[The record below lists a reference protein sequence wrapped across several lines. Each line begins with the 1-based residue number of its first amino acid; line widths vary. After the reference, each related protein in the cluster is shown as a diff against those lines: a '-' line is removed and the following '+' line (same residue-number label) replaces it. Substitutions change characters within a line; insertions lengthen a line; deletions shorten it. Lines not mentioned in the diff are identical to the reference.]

1 MSSKQ
6 AGTVALAGLTAVAVI
21 ALDQLTKA
29 LARDSI
35 SGGNDDQL
43 LGGLIKFVDVRNS
56 GVAFGQLSG
65 GGIIVGVVVALAL
78 IALLWYFL
86 SHLGTPLIWL
96 ATGLVI
102 GGAIGNII
110 DRVRAGAVTD
120 FIKLPHWPAFNFAD
134 AAITV
139 GVIALVV
146 LVEVD
151 ARRTRR
157 IEASGAD

>member
-1 MSSKQ
+1 MTNSES
-6 AGTVALAGLTAVAVI
+6 GPVALAGLTAVAVI
-21 ALDQLTKA
+21 ALDQFTKA

-35 SGGNDDQL
+35 SGADSAEL
-43 LGGLIKFVDVRNS
+43 LGGLIKIVDVRNS

-102 GGAIGNII
+102 GGAVGNII

-139 GVIALVV
+139 GVVSLVV
-146 LVEVD
+146 LVEID
-151 ARRTRR
+151 ARRQRR
-157 IEASGAD
+157 SEAADAD

>member
-65 GGIIVGVVVALAL
+65 GGIIVGVVVTLAL

>member
-86 SHLGTPLIWL
+86 SHLATPLIWL

-110 DRVRAGAVTD
+110 DRVREGAVTD

-134 AAITV
+134 AAITI

-157 IEASGAD
+157 TEVSDAD

>member
-6 AGTVALAGLTAVAVI
+6 GGTVALAGLTAVAVI

-29 LARDSI
+29 IARNSI
-35 SGGNDDQL
+35 SGGSDAEL
-43 LGGLIKFVDVRNS
+43 LGGLIKIVDVRNS

-65 GGIIVGVVVALAL
+65 GGIIVGVVVTLAL

-134 AAITV
+134 AAITI

-151 ARRTRR
+151 ARRTRK
-157 IEASGAD
+157 IEASNAD

>member
-1 MSSKQ
+1 MK
-6 AGTVALAGLTAVAVI
+6 ARDGGVVALAGLTAVAVI
-21 ALDQLTKA
+21 AADQFTKA

-35 SGGNDDQL
+35 SGGSTEEL
-43 LGGLIKFVDVRNS
+43 FGGLIKIVDVRNS

-65 GGIIVGVVVALAL
+65 GGIIVAVVVALAL
-78 IALLWYFL
+78 FALVWYFL

-102 GGAIGNII
+102 GGAVGNII

-120 FIKLPHWPAFNFAD
+120 FIKLPHWPAFNLAD

-139 GVIALVV
+139 GVISLVV
-146 LVEVD
+146 LVEFD
-151 ARRTRR
+151 ARRQRR
-157 IEASGAD
+157 SGTADAD

>member
-1 MSSKQ
+1 MTTKENG
-6 AGTVALAGLTAVAVI
+6 AVALAGLTAVAVI
-21 ALDQLTKA
+21 VLDQFTKA

-35 SGGNDDQL
+35 SAGNTSDL
-43 LGGLIKFVDVRNS
+43 LGGFIKIVDVRNS

-65 GGIIVGVVVALAL
+65 GGIIVGVVVVLALA
-78 IALLWYFL
+78 ALLWYFL
-86 SHLGTPLIWL
+86 THLATPLIWL

-102 GGAIGNII
+102 GGAIGNIV

-134 AAITV
+134 AAITI
-139 GVIALVV
+139 GVVALVV

-151 ARRTRR
+151 TRR
-157 IEASGAD
+157 KRKLELQGAD

>member
-1 MSSKQ
+1 MTTKENGS
-6 AGTVALAGLTAVAVI
+6 VALAGLTAVAVI
-21 ALDQLTKA
+21 VLDQFTKA

-35 SGGNDDQL
+35 SGGKSSEL
-43 LGGLIKFVDVRNS
+43 LGGLIKIVDVRNS

-78 IALLWYFL
+78 VALLWYFL
-86 SHLGTPLIWL
+86 THLGTPLIWL

-102 GGAIGNII
+102 GGAIGNIV

-139 GVIALVV
+139 GVVALVV

-151 ARRTRR
+151 TRR
-157 IEASGAD
+157 KRKLELPGAD

>member
-6 AGTVALAGLTAVAVI
+6 GGTVALAGLTAVAVI

-29 LARDSI
+29 IARNSI
-35 SGGNDDQL
+35 SAGNDAQL
-43 LGGLIKFVDVRNS
+43 LGGLIKIVDVRNS

-78 IALLWYFL
+78 MALLWYFL

>member
-110 DRVRAGAVTD
+110 DRVREGAVTD

-134 AAITV
+134 AAITI

-157 IEASGAD
+157 TEVSDAD